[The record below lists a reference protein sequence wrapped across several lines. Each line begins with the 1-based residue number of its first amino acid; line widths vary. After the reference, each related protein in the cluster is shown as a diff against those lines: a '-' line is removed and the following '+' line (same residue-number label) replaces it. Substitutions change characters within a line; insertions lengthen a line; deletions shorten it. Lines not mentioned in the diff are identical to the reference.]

1 MHIFY
6 SFRHSASSAESQ
18 TNRRFLVNQAN
29 KFERRVKPA
38 MTRED
43 KSIHYY
49 QFLKYISQAKADEF
63 INLLD
68 ERAKLVEISTE
79 INICRDPKDNFLLSL
94 AVDSSADF
102 LISGDL
108 DLLSIKQIETTKIIN
123 FKDFENIF

>member
-1 MHIFY
+1 
-6 SFRHSASSAESQ
+6 
-18 TNRRFLVNQAN
+18 
-29 KFERRVKPA
+29 